1 VRSDD
6 KAHWQFEVDALSLN
20 FRRHWREGRG
30 ALHRDHGLA
39 IDQRRAG
46 GLINV
51 LLITLPERSTE
62 NPTVTSPSF
71 QPVQCLNGLRR
82 LNPSLVTL
90 ATIERFHA
98 PTAAES

>member
-1 VRSDD
+1 MSVRSDD
-6 KAHWQFEVDALSLN
+6 KAHWHEVDALSLN

-51 LLITLPERSTE
+51 FVDYPAGAIDRKSD
-62 NPTVTSPSF
+62 S
-71 QPVQCLNGLRR
+71 
-82 LNPSLVTL
+82 
-90 ATIERFHA
+90 H
-98 PTAAES
+98 ES